1 MQYSDNKISQTLFEE
16 LIRQI
21 LVIQNKESLMP
32 TITEEILTDVL
43 FNLLPVKFTYNTT
56 YRVVLKIATNM

>member
-16 LIRQI
+16 LIKQI
-21 LVIQNKESLMP
+21 LVIQNNESLMP

-56 YRVVLKIATNM
+56 YRAVLKIATNM